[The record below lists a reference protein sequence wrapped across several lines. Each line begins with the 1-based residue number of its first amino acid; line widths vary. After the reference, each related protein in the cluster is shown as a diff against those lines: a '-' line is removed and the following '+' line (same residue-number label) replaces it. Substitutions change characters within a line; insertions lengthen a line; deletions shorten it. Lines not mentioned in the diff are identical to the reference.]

1 MFFIFSFFTYL
12 TQSYTWYEL
21 SIYGTSN
28 KFEQTKFDYLPE
40 IKEHSSK
47 DPIIYEKQTMTAP
60 IKVDTPFLGIVD
72 STFEDID
79 CNNDFAISL
88 TYAQIQVQNTVFSNI
103 QNGYA
108 LNLNSCYMSTIE
120 SSTFKDFNDAGAI
133 NLLYCDDITIK
144 ESIFEGFK
152 CDGLNISCIVVST
165 SQFILFDVVKFTT
178 NNMTSSP
185 LVVSNTQNI
194 TVNNALFQENY
205 IITPGQIFVTNSIN
219 FVIQNSVFNNNTCAS
234 HSCAILSL
242 YNHIIIAQCLFQQN
256 MVLQLE
262 SNIPDTVKQL
272 PFYQAASAVTIIE
285 STTVVTDKQATT
297 FKNLYFNANSPLLD
311 IYTSYIYI
319 QAIDFFYQG
328 PNPKII
334 GTIES
339 TGNDDFQICSSSYM
353 DQSLFKLGVEKLSW
367 SSEVL
372 EPLNFTVDYKYQPF
386 LPSVRGMSISSYAID
401 PPIYASAP
409 YSYISIENCNFENSY
424 VQSSYGDDDTTSFI
438 HIDLK
443 NKGYV
448 SLLSTTFTNNKVTSS
463 LVEVLHT
470 KGISIVDCE
479 FSRNTAKYTSGL
491 LLVDAGTIRLC
502 HTEFEKNNAYTH
514 AACAI
519 YNSSDALIINCKFR
533 KNAGF
538 IGTSSLIVEG
548 TNLKLNG
555 TIFTRNVID
564 VEESSL
570 PKDYIAYNH
579 SLLIY
584 PHKAIPGITYFDTI
598 SATFSA
604 YKKSHISMNNVV
616 FSDNED
622 ESGLDSPLFNL
633 TGYDGYADDSV
644 TFDVTWAC
652 TDTKR
657 FNFNYNW
664 SSNLVFDYRNCDL
677 LKQYDYREI
686 IVPNTENEETVYVLE
701 KQGSGYVTKETTV
714 KGIIYSP
721 SGDINMTTDLK
732 RVIPPPAPTPIP
744 AEIVSEGLAPYKTIL
759 ISVGAVCFV
768 VCVVGCVLIYK
779 YRKKPENRLKK
790 KTPEQKAVM
799 DGLMNNKEGYG
810 AQDDIDEPP
819 TV

>member
-1 MFFIFSFFTYL
+1 MFFVFSLFSSL
-12 TQSYTWYEL
+12 SVSYTWYEL

-40 IKEHSSK
+40 IKEHSSNQ
-47 DPIIYEKQTMTAP
+47 PIIYQSQTIKEPVTA
-60 IKVDTPFLGIVD
+60 DAPFLGIAD
-72 STFEDID
+72 CSFEDID
-79 CNNDFAISL
+79 CKNGSAISL
-88 TYAQIQVQNTVFSNI
+88 TYAQIQVQNTKFTNI

-108 LNLNSCYMSTIE
+108 INLSSCYMSSIE
-120 SSTFKDFNDAGAI
+120 DSTFTDFVDAGAI
-133 NLLYCDDITIK
+133 NLLYCNDITIK
-144 ESIFEGFK
+144 GSIFQSFTAS
-152 CDGLNISCIVVST
+152 GLNISCVTISI
-165 SQFILFDVVKFTT
+165 SQFVLFDNNNFTKHNIT
-178 NNMTSSP
+178 ASP
-185 LVVSNTQNI
+185 VVVSNTQNI
-194 TVNNALFQENY
+194 TINNALFQENY
-205 IITPGQIFVTNSIN
+205 VVTPGQVFAINSVN
-219 FVIQNSVFNNNTCAS
+219 LVIQNSVFNDNTCAS
-234 HSCAILSL
+234 HSCAIMSL
-242 YNHIIIAQCLFQQN
+242 YNHIIISQCLFQKN
-256 MVLQLE
+256 MVLQLNTVPE
-262 SNIPDTVKQL
+262 VVKQL
-272 PFYQAASAVTIIE
+272 PFYQAASAITVIE
-285 STTVVTDKQATT
+285 SDDVVSDKQATT
-297 FKNLYFNANSPLLD
+297 FKNLYFNENSPLED
-311 IYTSYIYI
+311 ITNGYVYI
-319 QAIDFFYQG
+319 QAIDIFYQG
-328 PNPKII
+328 PNPKVI

-339 TGNDDFQICSSSYM
+339 TGKDDFQICYSSYGDM
-353 DQSLFKLGVEKLSW
+353 SSFRLGVEKLSW
-367 SSEVL
+367 TGELL
-372 EPLNFTVDYKYQPF
+372 EPLNYTVNYKYQPF
-386 LPSVRGMSISSYAID
+386 LPSIRGMYLSSYAVD
-401 PPIYASAP
+401 PPINASAP
-409 YSYISIENCNFENSY
+409 FSYVSIESCNFENSF
-424 VQSSYGDDDTTSFI
+424 VQSSYTDDDTTSFI

-470 KGISIVDCE
+470 KGVSVVDCE

-491 LLVDAGTIRLC
+491 LLVDAGTIRIC

-548 TNLKLNG
+548 TTLKLNG

-570 PKDYIAYNH
+570 PKDYIAFNH
-579 SLLIY
+579 SLLVY
-584 PHKAIPGITYFDTI
+584 PHKAIPGITYYDTI

-604 YKKSHISMNNVV
+604 YKNSKISMNNVV

-633 TGYDGYADDSV
+633 TGFDGYADDTV
-644 TFDVTWAC
+644 TFDVYWAC

-686 IVPNTENEETVYVLE
+686 ITPNLDNEEKVFILE
-701 KQGSGYVTKETTV
+701 KQGSNYVAKEKTV

-721 SGDINMTTDLK
+721 NGDTNMTSDIK
-732 RVIPPPAPTPIP
+732 RVMPPPAPTPIP
-744 AEIVSEGLAPYKTIL
+744 AEVLSEGLAPYKTIL
-759 ISVGAVCFV
+759 ISVSAVCFV
-768 VCVVGCVLIYK
+768 VCIVGSALIYK

-799 DGLMNNKEGYG
+799 DGLISNKEGYG
-810 AQDDIDEPP
+810 AQVDVDEPP
-819 TV
+819 TL